1 MTEENNIVIHLRR
14 RAAASGDVIDGR
26 LDTLAVDEIERLRD
40 IVARDGAELDRLAAI
55 THAGEAEYERLFE
68 QFGREINRTM
78 LPPVIQ
84 EMVDLIRR
92 TAPSISQAEAIDL
105 IEKAAA
111 KVFNEDYKS

>member
-1 MTEENNIVIHLRR
+1 MSEDDVVAHLRR

-26 LDTLAVDEIERLRD
+26 LDTLAAAEIVKLR
-40 IVARDGAELDRLAAI
+40 AR
-55 THAGEAEYERLFE
+55 EAEYERLFE
-68 QFGREINRTM
+68 QLGREINRTM
-78 LPPVIQ
+78 LPPVIK

-92 TAPSISQAEAIDL
+92 TAPSISQDEAIDL